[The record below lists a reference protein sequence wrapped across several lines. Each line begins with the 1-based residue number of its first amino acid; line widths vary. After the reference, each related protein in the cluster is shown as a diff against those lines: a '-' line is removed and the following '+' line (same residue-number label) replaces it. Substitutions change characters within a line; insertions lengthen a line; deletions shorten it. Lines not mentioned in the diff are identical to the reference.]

1 MLVLKTE
8 YDSYLISTISSI
20 LTDSMKK
27 EVRKAP
33 FAAVMLGEVTDITNV
48 SQMSYVPMSG

>member
-8 YDSYLISTISSI
+8 YDSYLITISSV